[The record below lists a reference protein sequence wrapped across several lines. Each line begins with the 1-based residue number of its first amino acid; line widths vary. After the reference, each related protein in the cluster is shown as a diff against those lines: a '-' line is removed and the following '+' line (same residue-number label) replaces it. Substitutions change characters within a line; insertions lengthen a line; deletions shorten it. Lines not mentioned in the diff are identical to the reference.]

1 MTITLSTV
9 TITAALGAALS
20 LWGLGFRTT
29 IGLIGAALFIT
40 AGVSYLA

>member
-1 MTITLSTV
+1 MTITLP
-9 TITAALGAALS
+9 TIAIAAALGAALS

-29 IGLIGAALFIT
+29 VGLIGAALFIT